1 MSKFLKLEIK
11 QKNCTGLYLK
21 VEDDFQKKLENIN
34 HLNNYLKDN
43 QTVTLQLRQKVDYK
57 RGKKNFIFFY
67 NETKEDFSKMIVSS
81 FNSIFSIIEA
91 SKLDIKEKISKGIS
105 LKKNKAENQ
114 ETKELNDNPTFLEV
128 AEDFIQKRAL
138 LLRGKSLKSYKTTFL
153 YTFKKI
159 HNIKFSD
166 ITNKDITNLINDLKK
181 QKIKDGSIVLKGIHL
196 KVLFRKNRNL
206 NNLVNLDDIELPKN
220 GTKRDYRLSLD
231 DTKRIIQGLR
241 EYSKTTLKD
250 GTVFY
255 KKEELKNIFAFSLN
269 GRRISEILNLRFE
282 DINIDT
288 RTFIIKSENA
298 KGKKQLDF
306 YIDDYLLEAIKSQ
319 AILRNVDLNS
329 NSNKRVFKT
338 LSINTPLVNFQ
349 KMLNDMNLPKLRLHD
364 IRHLLATTLVQNGT
378 PIQHISRMLGH
389 SSIAIT
395 EARYATTNKEQAN
408 KAMNDFN
415 RLMEL

>member
-43 QTVTLQLRQKVDYK
+43 QTVTLQLRQKVEIK
-57 RGKKNFIFFY
+57 RGKKNFTFFY

-338 LSINTPLVNFQ
+338 SSINTPLVNFQ

-415 RLMEL
+415 KLMEL

>member
-21 VEDDFQKKLENIN
+21 VEDNFQKELKNITDIN
-34 HLNNYLKDN
+34 KYLKDN
-43 QTVTLQLRQKVDYK
+43 QTVTLQLRQKVENK
-57 RGKKNFIFFY
+57 RGKKNFTFFH

-241 EYSKTTLKD
+241 EYSKTILKD

-282 DINIDT
+282 DININT

-395 EARYATTNKEQAN
+395 EARYATTNREQAN

-415 RLMEL
+415 KLMEL

>member
-1 MSKFLKLEIK
+1 MSKFLKLENK

-21 VEDDFQKKLENIN
+21 VEDNFQKELKNITDIN
-34 HLNNYLKDN
+34 KYLKDN
-43 QTVTLQLRQKVDYK
+43 QTVTLQLRQKVDNK
-57 RGKKNFIFFY
+57 RGKKNFTFFY

-415 RLMEL
+415 KLMEL

>member
-43 QTVTLQLRQKVDYK
+43 QTVTLQLRQKIENK
-57 RGKKNFIFFY
+57 RGKKNFTFLH

-181 QKIKDGSIVLKGIHL
+181 QKIKDGSILLKGIHL

-395 EARYATTNKEQAN
+395 EARYATTNREQAN

-415 RLMEL
+415 KLMEL

>member
-21 VEDDFQKKLENIN
+21 VEDNFQKELKNITDIN
-34 HLNNYLKDN
+34 KYLKDN
-43 QTVTLQLRQKVDYK
+43 QTVTLQLRQKVENK
-57 RGKKNFIFFY
+57 RGKKNFTFFY

-181 QKIKDGSIVLKGIHL
+181 QKIKDGSILLKGIHL

-220 GTKRDYRLSLD
+220 ATKRDYRLSLD

-282 DINIDT
+282 DININT

-329 NSNKRVFKT
+329 NSNKKVFKT
-338 LSINTPLVNFQ
+338 SSINTPLVNFQ
-349 KMLNDMNLPKLRLHD
+349 KMLQDMNLPKLRLHD

-415 RLMEL
+415 KLMEL

>member
-43 QTVTLQLRQKVDYK
+43 QTVTLQLRQKIENK
-57 RGKKNFIFFY
+57 RGKKNFTFFY

-329 NSNKRVFKT
+329 NSNKKVFKT
-338 LSINTPLVNFQ
+338 SSINTPLVNFQ
-349 KMLNDMNLPKLRLHD
+349 KMLQDMNLPKLRLHD

-415 RLMEL
+415 KLMEL

>member
-43 QTVTLQLRQKVDYK
+43 QTVTLQLRQKIENK
-57 RGKKNFIFFY
+57 RGKKNFTFFY

-181 QKIKDGSIVLKGIHL
+181 QKIKDGSILLKGIHL

-319 AILRNVDLNS
+319 AILRNV
-329 NSNKRVFKT
+329 
-338 LSINTPLVNFQ
+338 Q
-349 KMLNDMNLPKLRLHD
+349 KS
-364 IRHLLATTLVQNGT
+364 V
-378 PIQHISRMLGH
+378 
-389 SSIAIT
+389 
-395 EARYATTNKEQAN
+395 
-408 KAMNDFN
+408 
-415 RLMEL
+415 

>member
-43 QTVTLQLRQKVDYK
+43 QTVTLQLRQKVENK
-57 RGKKNFIFFY
+57 RGKKNFTFFY

-338 LSINTPLVNFQ
+338 SSINTPLVNFQ

-415 RLMEL
+415 KLMEL

>member
-43 QTVTLQLRQKVDYK
+43 QTVTLQLRQKIENK
-57 RGKKNFIFFY
+57 RGKKNFTFFH

-395 EARYATTNKEQAN
+395 EARYATTNREQAN

-415 RLMEL
+415 KLMEL

>member
-21 VEDDFQKKLENIN
+21 VEDDFQKELKNITDIN
-34 HLNNYLKDN
+34 KYLKDN
-43 QTVTLQLRQKVDYK
+43 QTVTLQLRQKVDNK
-57 RGKKNFIFFY
+57 RGKKNFTFFY

-181 QKIKDGSIVLKGIHL
+181 QKIKDGSILLKGIHL

-220 GTKRDYRLSLD
+220 ATKRDYRLSLD

-329 NSNKRVFKT
+329 NSNKKVFKT
-338 LSINTPLVNFQ
+338 SSINTPLVNFQ
-349 KMLNDMNLPKLRLHD
+349 KMLSDMNLPKLRLHD

-378 PIQHISRMLGH
+378 PIQYISRMLGH
-389 SSIAIT
+389 SKIAIT

-415 RLMEL
+415 KLMEL

>member
-21 VEDDFQKKLENIN
+21 VEDDFQKELKNITDIN
-34 HLNNYLKDN
+34 KYLKDN

-220 GTKRDYRLSLD
+220 ATKRDYRLSLD

-282 DINIDT
+282 DININT

-415 RLMEL
+415 KLMEL